1 MYKLSIVVPIYMVEN
16 YIERCAISLFQQTLS
31 DVEFIF
37 IDDRSPD
44 KSVDVLKQVIS
55 NFTSLQDSIRIVEH
69 PNNRGSAAARITGI
83 KQARG
88 EYIAFCDSDDWVD
101 SNLYEQ
107 MYEVA
112 KRNDAD
118 LVYCNFEM
126 EYLSKTKVADLPKK
140 QNVDDYIR
148 FMMMGAIPF
157 YSWIRLYRKN
167 ILQERVDELYQLGI
181 NMWED
186 VLMNMRLS
194 FCLKQIAFCPVAG
207 YHYNQCNLNSYTFV
221 RSEQSQRN
229 ILEVVRLVS
238 LVVEKWQIFM
248 FPLSCFRLN
257 ALYSISS
264 HSSIEDLKKMNW
276 PYSVEDNRCIWKH
289 PIMSVDNKLFLTLL
303 SFRLYKTAYIYMR
316 IKRKIKNI
324 ILFK

>member
-1 MYKLSIVVPIYMVEN
+1 
-16 YIERCAISLFQQTLS
+16 
-31 DVEFIF
+31 
-37 IDDRSPD
+37 
-44 KSVDVLKQVIS
+44 
-55 NFTSLQDSIRIVEH
+55 
-69 PNNRGSAAARITGI
+69 
-83 KQARG
+83 
-88 EYIAFCDSDDWVD
+88 
-101 SNLYEQ
+101 
-107 MYEVA
+107 
-112 KRNDAD
+112 
-118 LVYCNFEM
+118 
-126 EYLSKTKVADLPKK
+126 
-140 QNVDDYIR
+140 
-148 FMMMGAIPF
+148 
-157 YSWIRLYRKN
+157 
-167 ILQERVDELYQLGI
+167 
-181 NMWED
+181 
-186 VLMNMRLS
+186 MNMRLS

-324 ILFK
+324 IFICFLSKRRTMSIHSFFARHCYLLRSRRNYLNHIVSNYPTNDIINGFFVFFCIIHLLYDGHS